1 MIHGITNI
9 KKSTSK
15 KLSVQLGSLNLDKQV
30 KTILL
35 VSQSL
40 DSYNSFIQY

>member
-1 MIHGITNI
+1 MVSPIP
-9 KKSTSK
+9 KKAPVK
-15 KLSVQLGSLNLDKQV
+15 KLSVQLGLLNLDKQV